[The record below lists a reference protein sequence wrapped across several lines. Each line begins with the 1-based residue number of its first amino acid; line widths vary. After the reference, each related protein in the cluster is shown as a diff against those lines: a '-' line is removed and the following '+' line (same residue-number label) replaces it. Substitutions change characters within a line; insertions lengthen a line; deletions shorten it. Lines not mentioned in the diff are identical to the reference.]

1 MRVSLLPA
9 APPLIF
15 NASSTCCTPQL
26 VVTCQQVSACSAPA
40 ATFSKHYASRTALA
54 ARPDLGEG
62 GNRRPV
68 VDLLVEQI
76 ECADFVL
83 LNKTDMLEPGQV
95 GSLQDIA
102 SSLNPLAKVS

>member
-1 MRVSLLPA
+1 M
-9 APPLIF
+9 
-15 NASSTCCTPQL
+15 CTHQL
-26 VVTCQQVSACSAPA
+26 VSCQQVDACSAPA
-40 ATFSKHYASRTALA
+40 ATFSKDYASRTALA

-102 SSLNPLAKVS
+102 SSLNPLAKVR